1 VYNPAV
7 LRYNGTII
15 KEVIMNSIE
24 VSGSTKSNRQLAFD
38 AAAWYIKKFMPRM
51 RTLEIN
57 IDLVKLNEGIYGY
70 CMEGDTNREFSL
82 EINKTLSVEDLVGTV
97 IHEMIHVKQYARKEL
112 FQGYDGRTRW
122 KSRWYS
128 SYDSVDYDDQPW
140 EKEAH
145 RLDVKLAEEFL
156 AQR

>member
-1 VYNPAV
+1 M
-7 LRYNGTII
+7 
-15 KEVIMNSIE
+15 MNQIE
-24 VSGSTKSNRQLAFD
+24 VTGSTKSKRALAQA

-51 RTLEIN
+51 RTLDIN
-57 IDLVKLNEGIYGY
+57 IDLVKLDNDTFGY

-82 EINKTLSVEDLVGTV
+82 EINKNLSTEDLVGTV

-112 FQGYDGRTRW
+112 FQHYNGRTRW

-128 SYDSVDYDDQPW
+128 SYDSVSYDDQPW

-145 RLDVKLAEEFL
+145 RLDMKLAKEFL
-156 AQR
+156 SEL